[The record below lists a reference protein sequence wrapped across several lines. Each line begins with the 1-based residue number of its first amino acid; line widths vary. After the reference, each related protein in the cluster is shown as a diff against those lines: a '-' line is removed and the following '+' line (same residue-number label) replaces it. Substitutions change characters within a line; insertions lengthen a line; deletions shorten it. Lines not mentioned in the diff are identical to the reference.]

1 MSNQNHSAIRRD
13 TVGIMATTCAIAV
26 ANVYYNQPLL
36 AIIGQSFHISV
47 RQVGFIPMLTQIG
60 FGVGLLLIVPL
71 GDMMERR
78 QLIVTMLAATT
89 CALVAAAMSPNIV
102 WLVVAHLAIG
112 LTTIVPM
119 LVIPFAAQLAG
130 PKERGKVVG
139 NVMSGLLIGILLART
154 VSGFIGATLGW
165 RPMYWVAAGLMIVL
179 AVVVAMLLPKSRP
192 NSKMSYQKLMQS
204 LPGLIQGQPVLRE
217 SSLIGAMLFGGFSAF
232 WTTLVFLLEK
242 LPYHYGSTV
251 AGLFGL
257 VGVVGAMAAPIAGKL
272 ADKGSARRT
281 VGVAVVITMS
291 SFLTFWL
298 FGYQLWGLIIGVIL
312 LDLGVQAGHV
322 TNQARIY
329 TLPSEI
335 HSRLISIYMVSYFL
349 GGALGSFLA
358 AYGWSVWQWSGVCV
372 VGVFMMVIAFT
383 AYFRGLK
390 PQRSRLK

>member
-36 AIIGQSFHISV
+36 AIIGQSFHVSV

-71 GDMMERR
+71 GDIMERR
-78 QLIVTMLAATT
+78 RLIVTMLAATT

-130 PKERGKVVG
+130 PKDRGKVVG
-139 NVMSGLLIGILLART
+139 NLMSGLLIGILLART

-165 RPMYWVAAGLMIVL
+165 RATYWVAAGLMIVL

-242 LPYHYGSTV
+242 PPYQYSSTV

-281 VGVAVVITMS
+281 VGLAVVITTS

-335 HSRLISIYMVSYFL
+335 HSRLISIYMVSYFF
-349 GGALGSFLA
+349 GGAIGSFLA

-383 AYFRGLK
+383 VYFKGLK
-390 PQRSRLK
+390 PQRSPLK